1 MNGLVLA
8 LDAGS
13 PRVSVAAGLRGE
25 ALAARSVP
33 LERSS
38 TQLLALVDEVLAAA
52 GARAADLAGIV
63 ALAGPGSF
71 TGLRVGLATALG
83 LYQALGALGVRA
95 LALPTLAA
103 MAAASGAPPASVVI
117 AAVDA
122 LRGEWSAQAFRAGGP
137 SIPPTP
143 PTPRRSPIP
152 PIPTTSPI
160 SPISPIS
167 PAPQIPPTSPLPF
180 LRPIPLGVMALL
192 PAGDLLRR
200 LAAPGGRD
208 GEDEGEE
215 ENASPMAAGRPTIVA
230 FGVAALRQAAGAAA
244 DGASFVEAP
253 PLATAALWLAAAVPA
268 AAWRA
273 TALAAP
279 IYSRP
284 PATTAPRRH
293 HLAEQVQPPPDAAA
307 AGGKASIVPPPIRPA
322 RMADLPAL
330 AALEAAAF
338 GDPWSEAM
346 LAAELSHPRALI
358 LVAPGRTGGADL
370 DAYACFL
377 EAAGEAELLRVA
389 VAPARRRQGL
399 ARHLLSEGFG
409 HLRAAGVVSC
419 HLEVRP
425 ANLAALALYQALGFA
440 VCGRRRLYYRDGSD
454 ALVLRRAL

>member
-1 MNGLVLA
+1 VDGLVLA

-13 PRVSVAAGLRGE
+13 PRVSVAVGWRGE

-52 GARAADLAGIV
+52 GARAADLTGIV

-103 MAAASGAPPASVVI
+103 MAAASGAPPDSVVI

-122 LRGEWSAQAFRAGGP
+122 LRGEWSAQAFRAGSP
-137 SIPPTP
+137 SILPTP
-143 PTPRRSPIP
+143 PTTPTSRRSPIP
-152 PIPTTSPI
+152 PF
-160 SPISPIS
+160 
-167 PAPQIPPTSPLPF
+167 PPTSPFPQVPPTSPPLPF
-180 LRPIPLGVMALL
+180 LRPTPLGAMALL
-192 PAGDLLRR
+192 PAEDLLRR
-200 LAAPGGRD
+200 LATAAGRD
-208 GEDEGEE
+208 GGQDGEGKDEGED
-215 ENASPMAAGRPTIVA
+215 ASPVAAEGPTIVA
-230 FGVAALRQAAGAAA
+230 FGVAALRQAAGGAAA
-244 DGASFVEAP
+244 TASFVEAP

-284 PATTAPRRH
+284 PATTAPRRR
-293 HLAEQVQPPPDAAA
+293 AEVPLPPGAAAA
-307 AGGKASIVPPPIRPA
+307 AGEALTVPPPIRPA
-322 RMADLPAL
+322 RAADLPAL

-338 GDPWSEAM
+338 GDPWSAAM

-358 LVAPGRTGGADL
+358 LVAPGRAGGTDL

-377 EAAGEAELLRVA
+377 EAADEAELLRVA

-399 ARHLLSEGFG
+399 ALRLLGEGFG
-409 HLRAAGVVSC
+409 RLRAAGVVSC

-425 ANLAALALYQALGFA
+425 ANLAALGLYQALGFA